1 MKDIILIAKEAI
13 MEIQQNKFAFF
24 ANFAETIRNFPEDKQ
39 AVAYKALCEYGIYG
53 ILPED
58 ESLRIMCLM
67 SKASIFKEDGRKNN
81 GGNHNP
87 NGTNQYNKNGQN
99 RSKLV
104 NSGQILYKQK
114 QETETE
120 TETKTETESKKNKTK
135 KEYIVLGEFK
145 NVKLTLEEIKKLV
158 NDYEWYFEDAVET
171 LSSYLESRGDKYKSH
186 YAVLGKT
193 NWVWEK
199 VHKNPDCG
207 IKPVCISVGDPN
219 VQGGLRRQTPLEY
232 YTQKYNLEK

>member
-1 MKDIILIAKEAI
+1 

-24 ANFAETIRNFPEDKQ
+24 ANFAETIRSLPTEKQ
-39 AVAYKALCEYGIYG
+39 AEAYKALCEYGIYG

-58 ESLRIMCLM
+58 EALRIMCLM
-67 SKASIFKEDGRKNN
+67 SSASIFKEDGRKNN

-87 NGTNQYNKNGQN
+87 KGINQHSDLGQT

-104 NSGQILYKQK
+104 NSGQFLSKQK

-120 TETKTETESKKNKTK
+120 TETEKKKEKKPK

-158 NDYEWYFEDAVET
+158 NDYEWYFDDAVNA
-171 LSSYLESRGDKYKSH
+171 LSSYLEFKGDKYKSH

-207 IKPVCISVGDPN
+207 IKPMCISIHDPN
-219 VQGGLRRQTPLEY
+219 VQGGLRRQTPWEY
-232 YTQKYNLEK
+232 YAQKYNLEK